1 MANITSHRWEFYFR
15 ASTVLGI
22 VGARSVDFELIA
34 PLRLFDHYQRV
45 HDSYHDLGLCCGA
58 GKPGRSAAEAAEVVL
73 LHLSTEQRPLNAAWL
88 GHWWPRVMSVCAIAS

>member
-34 PLRLFDHYQRV
+34 PLRLFDHDQVAATRITTLACV
-45 HDSYHDLGLCCGA
+45 VVMGGLGA
-58 GKPGRSAAEAAEVVL
+58 VL
-73 LHLSTEQRPLNAAWL
+73 IRRLK
-88 GHWWPRVMSVCAIAS
+88 